1 MPEYFVRNLCASSD
15 RSQPGGARRNGQA
28 GDLLNTTSESRHRLT
43 GIALMCGA
51 VACFAFLDTTA
62 KYLNN
67 HMDTLQVVWARYM
80 SAFALTLLISNP
92 VSRPGLV
99 LTSRPLLQVGRG
111 VLLLLSSVF
120 NFLALRYLQLDE
132 VLAIMFSQPFLVAV
146 LAGPMLGE
154 WVGWRR
160 WIAICAGFVGV
171 VVVTRPG
178 YGGIHP
184 AALYALAGALCLA
197 LYGIATRALARTDS
211 NETTLFY
218 SNMVGALMMAPVLP
232 FVWSNPGDWHLV
244 GLMMLMG
251 VFGGFG
257 HYLLIAGHRG
267 APASV
272 LAPFMYTQLVWVV
285 TLGYLVFGNV
295 PNRWTLAGAAIVIA
309 SGLYLFHRE
318 RVRGIPPQIDPL
330 S

>member
-1 MPEYFVRNLCASSD
+1 LS
-15 RSQPGGARRNGQA
+15 
-28 GDLLNTTSESRHRLT
+28 TTTDSRHRLI

-62 KYLNN
+62 KYLS
-67 HMDTLQVVWARYM
+67 HSMDTLQVVWARYM
-80 SAFALTLLISNP
+80 SAFVLTLFISNP

-99 LTSRPLLQVGRG
+99 HTSRPALQVGRAA
-111 VLLLLSSVF
+111 LLLLSSVF
-120 NFLALRYLQLDE
+120 NFLALRFLQLDE
-132 VLAIMFSQPFLVAV
+132 VLAIMFSQPFLVAI

-160 WIAICAGFVGV
+160 WIAIGAGFVGV
-171 VVVTRPG
+171 LVVTRPG
-178 YGGIHP
+178 YGGMHP
-184 AALYALAGALCLA
+184 AALYAVAGALCLA

-218 SNMVGALMMAPVLP
+218 SNMVGALLMLPVLP
-232 FVWSNPGDWHLV
+232 LVWTNPGDWFLV
-244 GLMMLMG
+244 GLMVLMG
-251 VFGGFG
+251 VFASVG

-272 LAPFMYTQLVWVV
+272 LAPFMYTQLVWVAA
-285 TLGYLVFGNV
+285 LGYLVFGNV
-295 PNRWTLAGAAIVIA
+295 PNRWTLAGATIVIA

-318 RVRGIPPQIDPL
+318 RVRGKVPQIEPI
-330 S
+330 